1 MSAHINWN
9 KINITDNL
17 KRALK
22 SRRTHAV
29 NWERTHRGFL
39 FARRSRD
46 EKKKKI
52 NIRGSLSSVSRWP
65 RLRRSAG
72 IGGINRSRTITG
84 SAGVI
89 AKHMCARCE
98 FTPRS
103 CSCDS
108 DRRRFSEK
116 RRSPREISHLPLPR
130 ETNFSIKSLF
140 TLANE
145 PRRLLRCSNC
155 V

>member
-1 MSAHINWN
+1 MHINWN

-17 KRALK
+17 KRGLK
-22 SRRTHAV
+22 LRRAHAV
-29 NWERTHRGFL
+29 NWERTYRGFL
-39 FARRSRD
+39 LARRSRD
-46 EKKKKI
+46 EKEKKKYPRI
-52 NIRGSLSSVSRWP
+52 SFSSVSRWP
-65 RLRRSAG
+65 RLRRSTG

-103 CSCDS
+103 CSCDPRL
-108 DRRRFSEK
+108 DRRRFSEY